1 KILIIS
7 FLILAFIS
15 FCKFSF
21 IIAGFLFLLTFHIAI
36 LLTKKEI
43 NYSSLRKLYRYDGLV
58 FGIILLLHHLQKFL
72 FF

>member
-1 KILIIS
+1 
-7 FLILAFIS
+7 ILAFIS

-43 NYSSLRKLYRYDGLV
+43 NYSSLRKIYRYAGLV
-58 FGIILLLHHLQKFL
+58 FGISILLYLL
-72 FF
+72 FNGYFSLK